1 MSVIIDGVLGF
12 VVGVILALTGA
23 GGGILAVPALVFG
36 AHQDI
41 AQAAPIGLLAVAMAA
56 AIGAIAGLRAGI
68 VRYRA
73 AAVVAGVGMSVSPA
87 GLWLAHRVDNRW
99 LTLLFACVLL
109 YVAVRILR
117 QASRRRVDKTRRAA
131 TAPCLRSEAT
141 GRLIWTGPCARS
153 LAASGAVAGLLSG
166 LIGVGGGFVMVPA
179 LSRFTDLDIRSIV
192 ATSLAIVALVSLA
205 GVTASL
211 ATGAMVWRVAIPF
224 SIGAVAGMGAGR
236 IVAGRLPGHYLQRL
250 FALVSIL
257 VAIALAVRA
266 LR

>member
-1 MSVIIDGVLGF
+1 MF
-12 VVGVILALTGA
+12 
-23 GGGILAVPALVFG
+23 
-36 AHQDI
+36 
-41 AQAAPIGLLAVAMAA
+41 
-56 AIGAIAGLRAGI
+56 
-68 VRYRA
+68 
-73 AAVVAGVGMSVSPA
+73 VSPV

-117 QASRRRVDKTRRAA
+117 QASGRRVDKTRRAA

-153 LAASGAVAGLLSG
+153 LAASGALAGLLSG

-179 LSRFTDLDIRSIV
+179 LSRFTDLDIKSIV

-205 GVTASL
+205 GVAASL
-211 ATGAMVWRVAIPF
+211 AAGAMVWRIAIPF

-257 VAIALAVRA
+257 VAIALAVRV